1 MPNVSSVQLQ
11 IEHIPTPQT
20 PTASRD
26 VTVNY
31 QVGFTQAEVDAQANF
46 QVKVSLLSNDNDNV
60 LPVTLYNLTA
70 ASSPVSRTEKK
81 TFQRQQLDEQPDFE
95 IIIDSQGHR
104 HRVPSEMPDSWRARV
119 QVTFV
124 PGTVFGNAM
133 GDSGAVNGSWGAQ
146 GHD

>member
-11 IEHIPTPQT
+11 IEHTPTQQT

-31 QVGFTQAEVDAQANF
+31 QVGFTQPEVDARANF
-46 QVKVSLLSNDNDNV
+46 QVKVSLLSNDNNNV
-60 LPVTLYNLTA
+60 LPVTVFNLTA
-70 ASSPVSRTEKK
+70 ASSPVLRTEKK
-81 TFQRQQLDEQPDFE
+81 TFQRQKLDEEPDFE
-95 IIIDSQGHR
+95 IIIDSQGHP

-119 QVTFV
+119 QLTFV